1 MKTEE
6 KDWTIPEGDIIHVP
20 DRLDQLFNRLG
31 MQLRFHTISK
41 RNEMQVIA
49 NMTRIADEH
58 ASTLNR
64 KVLEENEK
72 LKEVLNRCDKTFGHL
87 NKIFIALEEADQN
100 ELPELIKQIDL
111 DLPCIQVQIKSL
123 LSESSQ
129 GTKPK

>member
-1 MKTEE
+1 MKTLQEIKEE
-6 KDWTIPEGDIIHVP
+6 IAEYHYGGMYRWDDLFEDIKLRMM
-20 DRLDQLFNRLG
+20 DR
-31 MQLRFHTISK
+31 
-41 RNEMQVIA
+41 V
-49 NMTRIADEH
+49 ADRY

-72 LKEVLNRCDKTFGHL
+72 MKEVLNRCDKTFGHL

-111 DLPCIQVQIKSL
+111 DLPGIQVQIKSL

-129 GTKPK
+129 GTKEL